1 MAPQKGLKV
10 KNRGSNVST
19 DDEKTEKSDL
29 SSKEITDAI
38 MNRRTG
44 ISRRL
49 DETDWRK
56 SLDRREDWELRNA
69 IGKVLSDE
77 DRDLLRQRVGK
88 ARSLP
93 IDRRIGP
100 RNLYGDTER

>member
-1 MAPQKGLKV
+1 M
-10 KNRGSNVST
+10 ST
-19 DDEKTEKSDL
+19 DDEKKTAEEEEANAKAITE
-29 SSKEITDAI
+29 AI

-49 DETDWRK
+49 DDTDWRK

-77 DRDLLRQRVGK
+77 DRDLLRERVGK

-100 RNLYGDTER
+100 RNLYGNDNR

>member
-1 MAPQKGLKV
+1 MSNEQN
-10 KNRGSNVST
+10 KNKDLTPETG
-19 DDEKTEKSDL
+19 DDGIK
-29 SSKEITDAI
+29 
-38 MNRRTG
+38 NRRTG
-44 ISRRL
+44 VSRRL

-77 DRDLLRQRVGK
+77 ERELLHQRVGK

-100 RNLYGDTER
+100 RDLYGGRRKED

>member
-1 MAPQKGLKV
+1 
-10 KNRGSNVST
+10 VSS
-19 DDEKTEKSDL
+19 DDEKP
-29 SSKEITDAI
+29 KERTDAEKKEAVENI

-49 DETDWRK
+49 DEDDWRK

-77 DRDLLRQRVGK
+77 ERDTLRQRVGK

-100 RNLYGDTER
+100 RNLFETPRSKDGAPRTKD